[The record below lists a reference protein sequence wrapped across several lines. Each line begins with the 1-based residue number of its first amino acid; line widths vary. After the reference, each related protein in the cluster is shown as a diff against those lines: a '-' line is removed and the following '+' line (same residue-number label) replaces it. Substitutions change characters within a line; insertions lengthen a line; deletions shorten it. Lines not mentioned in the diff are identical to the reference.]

1 MKRRTTRLAPGK
13 GQKTDPAVLKERRDR
28 FCQEIAI
35 WVGNKKLADA
45 MTSKQLGQ
53 LEGIQRHL
61 ALSKSLVAN
70 SSDGVAMGIE
80 ELSTFR
86 VDSLIA
92 INRKLVSKW
101 DKKAQ
106 RKGLTEEDL
115 AGLAKMRREPAA
127 WLTAFEAL
135 LAVRECRAHQVNMD
149 ALCDA
154 QEAILQSDQDKVAWE
169 GQRHT
174 LEMERVDWNSKT
186 KICPNRACQMTL
198 APSDPTCPG
207 CGHQFTVVKNPRVK
221 ILMEEEA
228 ADDEAAAE

>member
-1 MKRRTTRLAPGK
+1 MAKEKKPRGPQTRRSLI
-13 GQKTDPAVLKERRDR
+13 ERRPVSSR
-28 FCQEIAI
+28 APAEQTENR
-35 WVGNKKLADA
+35 G
-45 MTSKQLGQ
+45 S
-53 LEGIQRHL
+53 
-61 ALSKSLVAN
+61 ALSGK
-70 SSDGVAMGIE
+70 
-80 ELSTFR
+80 
-86 VDSLIA
+86 
-92 INRKLVSKW
+92 
-101 DKKAQ
+101 
-106 RKGLTEEDL
+106 TEEDL

-221 ILMEEEA
+221 ILMEEVEEVEDA
-228 ADDEAAAE
+228 AD